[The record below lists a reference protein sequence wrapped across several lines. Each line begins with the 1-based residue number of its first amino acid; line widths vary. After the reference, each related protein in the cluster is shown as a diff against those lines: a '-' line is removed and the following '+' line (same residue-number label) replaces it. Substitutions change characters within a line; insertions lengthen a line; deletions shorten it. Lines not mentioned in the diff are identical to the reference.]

1 MTTKRARSIALLA
14 LTAGGSTALVAQ
26 VTTHQHD
33 APPSTRSAGTSMT
46 TEQPAPRWALC
57 GAGEY
62 RFTAA
67 GQPAGT
73 ETFDVQCRPDGS
85 YAATGRTQL
94 TPLGLDLTT
103 TLELAKDLLPRN
115 VEVKGT
121 VRGQPFDQT
130 AKFDNGT
137 ATVTSGGAAQTVSY
151 APSASWL
158 GGNIFFANAFIVA
171 RYDEAKGGAQQL
183 SVFPQT
189 TITIERM
196 RPDTVAHEGAR
207 ATFDRYVMRA
217 GGQEITLWR
226 DAEKRLAVIGVVAQ
240 RFAAARAESARWV
253 EALLAAPA
261 TSAPSSSPNAA
272 ASAIDYSAP
281 PDARFT
287 AEEVKITVGTYELAG
302 TLLVPKT
309 GTHPFPSAVMITGSG
324 LQTRDSRLPLPGL
337 EGYAPFRQ
345 IAERLAAN
353 GVAVL
358 RVDDRGIGGSTG
370 RETLEKATT
379 TTLAEDTRAQVAW
392 LRKRGEIDPN
402 GVTLIGHSEGASIA
416 AMVAAS
422 DPKVRSIIIM
432 AGMGKTGAEVAI
444 EQHEELLKSDTTL
457 DEATRAARRA
467 QQKDAVK
474 TIMAGGD
481 VPGVPVNAWTREY
494 FAYDPLATVR
504 KVKQP
509 ILILQGERDRQVD
522 QSHAPLLADAAR
534 AAGNT
539 SVTVKVFPTL
549 NHLFLPSETGS
560 FTEYSRLGTTTVPDV
575 VLDAIADWIGQRNR

>member
-1 MTTKRARSIALLA
+1 MTTIPARSIALLA
-14 LTAGGSTALVAQ
+14 LTAGSTALVAQ
-26 VTTHQHD
+26 ATTHQHD
-33 APPSTRSAGTSMT
+33 AAPPSTRAIGASMT
-46 TEQPAPRWALC
+46 TEQPAPRWSLC

-67 GQPAGT
+67 GQSAGT
-73 ETFDVQCRPDGS
+73 ETFSVECRADGS

-94 TPLGLDLTT
+94 TPLGIDLTT
-103 TLELAKDLLPRN
+103 KLELAKDLLPLN

-130 AKFDNGT
+130 AKFENGT
-137 ATVTSGGAAQTVSY
+137 ASVTSGGAAQTVPY

-171 RYDEAKGGAQQL
+171 RYDEAKGGAQQFL
-183 SVFPQT
+183 VFPQT
-189 TITIERM
+189 AITIERL
-196 RPDTVAHEGAR
+196 RPDTVASEGAR
-207 ATFDRYVMRA
+207 ATFDRYVLRA
-217 GGQEITLWR
+217 GPQEIVLWR
-226 DAEKRLAVIGVVAQ
+226 DAQGRLAVIGIPAQ
-240 RFAAARAESARWV
+240 RFAAARAESARWA

-261 TSAPSSSPNAA
+261 ASASSTPNAA
-272 ASAIDYSAP
+272 AREIDYSATP
-281 PDARFT
+281 GAPFT
-287 AEEVKITVGTYELAG
+287 AEEVKIPVGTYELAG

-309 GTHPFPSAVMITGSG
+309 GTRPYSSAIMITGSG
-324 LQTRDSRLPLPGL
+324 LQTRDSRLALPGL

-345 IAERLAAN
+345 IAERLASS

-358 RVDDRGIGGSTG
+358 RVDDRGVGGSTG

-402 GVTLIGHSEGASIA
+402 GITLIGHSEGAAIA

-422 DPKVRSIIIM
+422 DPKVRSIIMM

-444 EQHEELLKSDTTL
+444 EQHEDLVRSDTTL

-474 TIMAGGD
+474 KIMEGGE

-494 FAYDPLATVR
+494 FAYDPLVTVR
-504 KVKQP
+504 QVKQP
-509 ILILQGERDRQVD
+509 ILILQGERDRQVAE
-522 QSHAPLLADAAR
+522 SHATLLADAAR
-534 AAGNT
+534 AAGNK
-539 SVTVKVFPTL
+539 SVAVKVFPTL
-549 NHLFLPSETGS
+549 NHLFLPSKTGS
-560 FTEYSRLGTTTVPDV
+560 FNEYSRLETIMVPDV
-575 VLDAIADWIGQRNR
+575 VLDAIADWFQQGNR